1 MWVRLSLSLWNQT
14 HPDYSPD
21 STLSKSLGLSES
33 SFLICKIVIIIALTS
48 QYSCDAPARWCLRGS
63 EHSSPENPNALSVR
77 TEGYDDETHMSH
89 DFSKVSTLLGENK
102 TMLCGFC
109 SVWIPVGHRW
119 GMNKCS
125 LSLCLPINHPHLH
138 PMPLEDPC
146 SLQRW
151 GSLLFIQW
159 LIRTVNV
166 IQTLIGTIN

>member
-1 MWVRLSLSLWNQT
+1 MWGRLSLSLWNQT

-125 LSLCLPINHPHLH
+125 LSLSVSPSTIPTSTPCLWKILA
-138 PMPLEDPC
+138 LC
-146 SLQRW
+146 SA
-151 GSLLFIQW
+151 GAASCSYSD
-159 LIRTVNV
+159 
-166 IQTLIGTIN
+166 